1 MVVVLVFS
9 LVEHCGLFNR
19 CTAVIN
25 RFIWSLKVQQ
35 CNHCCLVASYLL
47 FSSYLL
53 PLLCPS
59 TPPPH
64 AFLPFL
70 SWMSHSLSHWQM
82 WGPMTCLCL
91 WIMNRFCLKQQLWWW
106 DFNTRKTAV
115 WLIHEDVNKL
125 EETRWLCQ
133 NFPWWDL
140 HEHSLWLLFE
150 GN

>member
-19 CTAVIN
+19 GTQ
-25 RFIWSLKVQQ
+25 SLTD
-35 CNHCCLVASYLL
+35 LFGLL
-47 FSSYLL
+47 KFSSATIAALL
-53 PLLCPS
+53 HHIFSSPHIFSPSYAPAPLPPMPFCPS
-59 TPPPH
+59 WVGWVT
-64 AFLPFL
+64 L
-70 SWMSHSLSHWQM
+70 SPTDRCEARWC
-82 WGPMTCLCL
+82 PLCL